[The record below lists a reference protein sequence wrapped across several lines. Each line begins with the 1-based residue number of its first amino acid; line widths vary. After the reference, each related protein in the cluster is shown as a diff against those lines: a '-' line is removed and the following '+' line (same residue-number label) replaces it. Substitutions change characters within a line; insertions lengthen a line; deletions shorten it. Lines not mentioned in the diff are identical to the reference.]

1 MEVRIRDWTF
11 THWWVR
17 PTVKV
22 WFDFYHKS
30 VSYSG
35 KENIDWQSPIIF
47 APSHQNAFTDALCL
61 ILPTRYTNDRF
72 IYPLIRADA
81 FGQNRALDWILT
93 VFHML
98 PVYRPRDNVNL
109 KQRNESVFSHCHE
122 ILFKNRNLL
131 IHPEGNCVPKKQVG
145 KFKKGLARIALG
157 AEAEKDFN
165 LGVNVIPVGINY
177 REITGARKGIHV
189 QFGKPIMVSDYQ
201 DRYHNSTASAIT
213 DLTRTVEKG
222 VRKVTV
228 DIDTTDY
235 QLTEQVIDFM
245 KKNRSSIN
253 TRSKYDKEEV
263 QFEKGTIAQLKEA
276 EQRNPG
282 LKDGLRESL
291 RKVNK
296 MLNEYNLDINYSF
309 RESKSVSRL
318 IAEGIGYFAVL
329 PVVIYG
335 WINNIIPWFLMNK
348 VGEKVNENQFKNS
361 ARMVAGLLIFPFSY
375 ILQTA
380 VVGVYLGSGINLL
393 FYLISLPVTGIICLK
408 ISEYGR
414 QWIQHIRLK
423 RVPQSKRQKLSE
435 KFDKITKK
443 IGLPAKVISSSDPA

>member
-1 MEVRIRDWTF
+1 MDVRIRDWTF

-17 PTVKV
+17 PTVKI

-81 FGQNRALDWILT
+81 FGQNRALDWMLT

-109 KQRNESVFSHCHE
+109 RQRNESVFSHCHE

-131 IHPEGNCVPKKQVG
+131 IHPEGNCIAKKKVR

-157 AEAEKDFN
+157 AEAEKNFN

-177 REITGARKGIHV
+177 REITGARKGIHI
-189 QFGKPIMVSDYQ
+189 QFGKPIKVSDYQ

-213 DLTRTVEKG
+213 DLTRTVEEG

-235 QLTEQVIDFM
+235 QLTEQVMNLM
-245 KKNRSSIN
+245 KNNSPSIN
-253 TRSKYDKEEV
+253 ARSKYDKEEV

-276 EQRNPG
+276 EHRDPG
-282 LKDGLRESL
+282 LTEDLRDSL
-291 RKVNK
+291 GKIK
-296 MLNEYNLDINYSF
+296 TILDEYNLNINYSF
-309 RESKSVSRL
+309 GENRSIRQLV
-318 IAEGIGYFAVL
+318 AEGIGYFFIL

-335 WINNIIPWFLMNK
+335 WINNIIPWLLMNK
-348 VGEKVNENQFKNS
+348 VGKKINENQFKNS
-361 ARMVAGLLIFPFSY
+361 VRMVAGLLIFPLSY

-380 VVGVYLGSGINLL
+380 GVGMYLGFGIGLL
-393 FYLISLPVTGIICLK
+393 IYLISLPVSGIICLK
-408 ISEYGR
+408 MSEYGKHWL
-414 QWIQHIRLK
+414 QQIRLK
-423 RVPQSKRQKLSE
+423 QMPQSKQQELSE
-435 KFDKITKK
+435 QFDKINKK
-443 IGLPAKVISSSDPA
+443 VGASTEAVSSSDPT